1 MPFRPLD
8 PLDFAKNYMKLTVR
22 YENLSYGRRVILGCI
37 AYENTVLEINPGDP
51 KSYIPIAERT
61 VFLDESLKKDKQ
73 RGRRN
78 FTLAHECSHQAIYLL
93 NPEAYGRCQCRTPG
107 ERYSLRELTTENDWF
122 EWQANALAAELL
134 MPVHLVTKVMSN
146 LGYHGKVPIYPDD
159 KLLYQERC
167 LLRRAADYLGVS
179 KAALLIRFKRDH
191 IGHPSEGSVSD
202 PFLLKVSYCSCY
214 ARISAGCVYA
224 RFAPCPGDKTQAG
237 GIALSCDHTHRYRDL
252 LTVTIAIAASSTGL
266 PLSHRPTA
274 LLTIDGFGADRYS
287 RWYYILPHC
296 EDSNGPSDSK
306 P

>member
-1 MPFRPLD
+1 MLHLCYEDLRGMALQLLADYYGTKELPFRPLD

-134 MPVHLVTKVMSN
+134 MPVHLVTKVMSTTEKSLFTQTTN
-146 LGYHGKVPIYPDD
+146 CCTRNGA
-159 KLLYQERC
+159 C
-167 LLRRAADYLGVS
+167 
-179 KAALLIRFKRDH
+179 
-191 IGHPSEGSVSD
+191 
-202 PFLLKVSYCSCY
+202 
-214 ARISAGCVYA
+214 SAGRQIILEYPRPLCSSDLSSWA
-224 RFAPCPGDKTQAG
+224 SWTIEAG
-237 GIALSCDHTHRYRDL
+237 KNT
-252 LTVTIAIAASSTGL
+252 
-266 PLSHRPTA
+266 
-274 LLTIDGFGADRYS
+274 
-287 RWYYILPHC
+287 
-296 EDSNGPSDSK
+296 SK
-306 P
+306 KKKSIV